1 MGIPARR
8 TPSTNP
14 LEQVGLDR
22 LMAETSGRADVVI
35 GLMSATTTSAV
46 EAPKG
51 VTYASVPGQVGGQD
65 IFGPYEVVK
74 GWRA

>member
-1 MGIPARR
+1 MRSAA
-8 TPSTNP
+8 
-14 LEQVGLDR
+14 LAVAAGL
-22 LMAETSGRADVVI
+22 TGGVI

-65 IFGPYEVVK
+65 IFGP
-74 GWRA
+74 